1 MQGYCTG
8 IKVNGVR
15 MQMVS
20 FADVE
25 IIVQDEIYLR
35 RALENLDDI

>member
-1 MQGYCTG
+1 
-8 IKVNGVR
+8 

-20 FADVE
+20 FADVVE